1 MNNDKRNILSK
12 LSILILLFFVMV
24 AVAETASAESNME
37 IIEKSTAVNEQSI
50 YKIKVSDGE
59 KEINYEVTKEVYD
72 SYQVGDNYSASSI
85 TSSNEL
91 EEKTSKE
98 TGDEIREP
106 KIFSDDELKEKVEDE
121 DESLST
127 GDKHLI
133 VFFYIILAILGTF
146 IAVFPFISHRI

>member
-1 MNNDKRNILSK
+1 MNSEKRNILSK
-12 LSILILLFFVMV
+12 LAILILLFFVMV

-37 IIEKSTAVNEQSI
+37 IIEKSTAVNEQSV

-59 KEINYEVTKEVYD
+59 KEIDYEVTKEVYE
-72 SYQVGDNYSASSI
+72 SYQVGDNYSVSSV

-98 TGDEIREP
+98 TEDEIRES
-106 KIFSDDELKEKVEDE
+106 KVFSDDELKVEDE

-127 GDKHLI
+127 GDKHLM

-146 IAVFPFISHRI
+146 IAVFPFVSHRI